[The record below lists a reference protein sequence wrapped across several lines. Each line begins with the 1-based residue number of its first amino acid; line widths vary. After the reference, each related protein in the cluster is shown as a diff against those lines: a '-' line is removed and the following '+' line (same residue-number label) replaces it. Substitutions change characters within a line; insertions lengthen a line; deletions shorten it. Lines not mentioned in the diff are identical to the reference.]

1 MSMAPDRQYLAVA
14 LKQGET
20 VASKSRAKIVGA
32 AGKTN
37 GRVFASKFVIAATI
51 MSLSAIWSFAIC
63 NVLIANLV
71 LTHLVRS
78 RTRNCDRVRTRG
90 SIILARRP
98 NPDRRAPC
106 ESSAL
111 RLLAAVLLLE
121 ERQLPLRVDDRLT
134 QCHHPV
140 SCRNVPL
147 CRPFHPLNARAARAR
162 QQ

>member
-1 MSMAPDRQYLAVA
+1 MSMAADRRQYLAVA
-14 LKQGET
+14 LKRGET
-20 VASKSRAKIVGA
+20 VASKSQAKIVGA

-37 GRVFASKFVIAATI
+37 ARVLASKFVIAATI
-51 MSLSAIWSFAIC
+51 LSLSAIWSFAIC

-106 ESSAL
+106 ESS
-111 RLLAAVLLLE
+111 
-121 ERQLPLRVDDRLT
+121 
-134 QCHHPV
+134 
-140 SCRNVPL
+140 
-147 CRPFHPLNARAARAR
+147 
-162 QQ
+162 

>member
-63 NVLIANLV
+63 NLLVANLV
-71 LTHLVRS
+71 LTHLVGS
-78 RTRNCDRVRTRG
+78 RTGNRDSRAH
-90 SIILARRP
+90 ARRYHSRSP
-98 NPDRRAPC
+98 TQS
-106 ESSAL
+106 ESPGAL
-111 RLLAAVLLLE
+111 
-121 ERQLPLRVDDRLT
+121 
-134 QCHHPV
+134 
-140 SCRNVPL
+140 
-147 CRPFHPLNARAARAR
+147 
-162 QQ
+162 